1 MPNKDYKTIKSEL
14 KFKGEVFDV
23 YLDTIQL
30 PGGEVVTREY
40 TRHKGAVAVVACTDE
55 NKIILVNQ
63 YRHPTK
69 GYVLEIPAGK
79 LDQGED
85 PKTCAIREL
94 EEETG
99 YLCQDIV
106 RLTSLY
112 TTPGYSGELLHLY
125 FASNLR
131 SGKIKREE
139 GEEIY
144 LEVME
149 ISLDEVLSLIKEEKI
164 KDGKTICGVCLAL
177 ILGYLRL
184 ASSSSARG

>member
-1 MPNKDYKTIKSEL
+1 
-14 KFKGEVFDV
+14 
-23 YLDTIQL
+23 
-30 PGGEVVTREY
+30 
-40 TRHKGAVAVVACTDE
+40 
-55 NKIILVNQ
+55 
-63 YRHPTK
+63 
-69 GYVLEIPAGK
+69 
-79 LDQGED
+79 
-85 PKTCAIREL
+85 KTCAIREL

-131 SGKIKREE
+131 SGKTKREE

-149 ISLDEVLSLIKEEKI
+149 ISLDEVLRLIKEEKI

-184 ASSSSARG
+184 ASSS